1 MLLFLPVCFLVV
13 AGALLLGES
22 RIDAEL
28 SMLMADETTFV
39 ELGQGR
45 LDQELAVPI
54 GHLMSLINESP
65 VRRVY
70 QASNGSDASSMQ
82 EAFISLMSRNPIYD
96 KVRWIDEQG
105 NERVRVNNRRGR
117 PVVVPENELQAKDDR
132 YFFTETMRLDQG
144 GIYISPLDLNM
155 DDGRIEIPYKPTIR
169 VSSPVFYDTGKPRGI
184 LIINIMAK
192 SMLNAFV
199 HSAGPAI
206 DRLMLVN
213 DEGYWLKS
221 PDSHDEWGFMFQR
234 EATLATQHPQLWAAI
249 SRQKKGQIRLDDGL
263 WTWSSVSLTPI
274 QDARL
279 SHNIHWKVVSHL
291 PMKNILMLEKK
302 VWVTKVV
309 SALIIL
315 LLFTIGIGRLIQAK
329 AARALAEQ
337 ATALAR
343 SEAEAAIRLQ
353 EAQACFQLL
362 FEANSSGLLVVDAE
376 GQVVMANPAFEA
388 MFYYSV
394 SEVLNRPVEMLL
406 PAQFRSCHAR
416 LRKDYLRNPSRR
428 AMGEGRDLYG
438 NRKDGSI
445 FPIEIGLSP
454 YRNNNHVFVVATIV
468 DISERKRNQDA
479 LLQMNETLERSV
491 AERTAEL
498 QAAKQEAERLASVKG
513 NFLANMSHEIRT
525 PMNAILGLAYLLEK
539 ADLGTDELNL
549 VKKIRIA
556 GRSLLGI
563 INDILDFSKIESGRL
578 EIEHAPFRLNDVL
591 DNVATLMSAIEYS
604 NKVELIM
611 GPAPEGI
618 EFLRGDALRLEQI
631 LVNLTSNALKF
642 TKQGS
647 VTITVIKLPDKDGQD
662 YLRFSVRDTGMGIP
676 IEKQA
681 EIFNAFSQEDA
692 STTRRFGGT
701 GLGLTICRY
710 LVQMMGGELG
720 VNSELG
726 LGSEFWLVL
735 PIELVEPQEYVHP
748 SIAFQNVLIADDH
761 PVAREMLAATVRSL
775 GWTPEVVE
783 SGEEAVERII
793 ERARNNKLPDILL
806 LDWCM
811 PGVNGLEAG
820 KRIRQELGEI
830 ANAPIIVIATV
841 HDRDALLREPEVAVA
856 DAVMHKPITASSLYN
871 AVSDAKQRRQGQRS
885 PQHKNFAPFEKRLN
899 GLTLLLVDDSEIN
912 RDMARRI
919 LEAEG
924 ATVYLAGDGHAAL
937 EWLRLNP
944 DLADVVV
951 MDIQMPLMDG
961 YEATHQI
968 REVLGLTL
976 LPIVALTAGAFKNQ
990 QAAALNAG
998 MNGFIAKPFDV
1009 EELIAYLQQYVT
1021 GLQVTVDSK
1030 HEPIASAATG
1040 DSKPPM
1046 IDIDRGLNNWGDA
1059 ATYYKYLQKFAESHG
1074 HDGDEIA
1081 KLIAQGERESAL
1093 ALAHKLKGTAGNLAL
1108 IQVWKLAEKIE
1119 SRHLEGGG
1127 TADDSVQQLQS
1138 VLHDTL
1144 REINRLN
1151 GNDKQNDTMPPELMN
1166 AKFVRTRLNDLLMAL
1181 DRDNPDEVEP
1191 LLLELEKTLPRP
1203 MLRPIQEL
1211 VDSFDFRAAEE
1222 QTKKLIN
1229 RLSNNDLKWTS

>member
-1 MLLFLPVCFLVV
+1 MNTLLNRSSKHDPYQTTLSRGRFLKDFMLLFLPVSILVV
-13 AGALLLGES
+13 AGTLLLGES

-28 SMLMADETTFV
+28 SMLMADETIFV

-45 LDQELAVPI
+45 LDHELAVPI
-54 GHLMSLINESP
+54 GHLMSLINEYP
-65 VRRVY
+65 VHRVY
-70 QASNGSDASSMQ
+70 QAPNGSDSNSMQ
-82 EAFISLMSRNPIYD
+82 DAFFSLMSRNPIYD
-96 KVRWIDEQG
+96 KVRWIDERGMEQ
-105 NERVRVNNRRGR
+105 VRVNNRRGR
-117 PVVVPENELQAKDDR
+117 PIVVPRNELQAKEDR
-132 YFFTETMRLDQG
+132 YFFTDTMLLNQG
-144 GIYISPLDLNM
+144 EIYISPLDLNM

-169 VSSPVFYDTGKPRGI
+169 VSSPVFDELGKPRGI

-192 SMLNAFV
+192 SMVVFFV
-199 HSAGPAI
+199 HSAGPAF
-206 DRLMLVN
+206 DWLMLVIFV
-213 DEGYWLKS
+213 GFCKKTQTAL
-221 PDSHDEWGFMFQR
+221 DEWGFMFQR
-234 EATLATQHPQLWAAI
+234 EATLATRHPQVWEAI
-249 SRQKKGQIRLDDGL
+249 TRQKKGQVRFDDGL
-263 WTWSSVSLTPI
+263 WTWSSVLLTPI
-274 QDARL
+274 QDTRL
-279 SHNIHWKVVSHL
+279 SHNIHWKVISHL
-291 PMKNILMLEKK
+291 PMEKLSTVENN
-302 VWVTKVV
+302 VW
-309 SALIIL
+309 SAKIASASVIL
-315 LLFTIGIGRLIQAK
+315 LLFAIGIWRLIQARTE
-329 AARALAEQ
+329 RALAEKE
-337 ATALAR
+337 AALAR
-343 SEAEAAIRLQ
+343 GEAESATRLQ
-353 EAQACFQLL
+353 EAQACFRIL
-362 FEANSSGLLVVDAE
+362 FEANASGLLVVDAE
-376 GQVVMANPAFEA
+376 GKIVMANPAFESL
-388 MFYYSV
+388 FGYQV
-394 SEVLNRPVEMLL
+394 SEVVNRPVEILL
-406 PAQFRSCHAR
+406 PEKFRSRHAR
-416 LRKDYLRNPSRR
+416 QRKDYLQNPTTR
-428 AMGEGRDLYG
+428 AMGKGRDLYG
-438 NRKDGSI
+438 TRKNGSI

-454 YRNNNHVFVVATIV
+454 YRSDNQLFVVATIV
-468 DISERKRNQDA
+468 DISERKRIQDA
-479 LLQMNETLERSV
+479 LLQMNETLERNV

-578 EIEHAPFRLNDVL
+578 EIEHAPFRLSDVL
-591 DNVATLMSAIEYS
+591 DNVATLMSSIEYS

-642 TKQGS
+642 TQQGS
-647 VTITVIKLPDKDGQD
+647 VTISVIKLPPKDGRD
-662 YLRFSVRDTGMGIP
+662 YLRFSVRDTGIGIP

-681 EIFNAFSQEDA
+681 EIFNAFSQEDT

-701 GLGLTICRY
+701 GLGLTICRH

-720 VNSELG
+720 VNSEFG
-726 LGSEFWLVL
+726 IGSEFWLML

-783 SGEEAVERII
+783 SGEEAIERVI

-820 KRIRQELGEI
+820 IRIKQGLGDI
-830 ANAPIIVIATV
+830 ADAPIIVIATA
-841 HDRDALLREPEVAVA
+841 HDRDALLREPNVAIA
-856 DAVMHKPITASSLYN
+856 DAVLHKPITASSLYN
-871 AVSDAKQRRQGQRS
+871 AVSDAKQLRQGEKS
-885 PQHKNFAPFEKRLN
+885 IHHNNTKPSEKRLN
-899 GLTLLLVDDSEIN
+899 GLSLLLVDDSEIN

-924 ATVYLAGDGHAAL
+924 AAVYLAEDGQAAL
-937 EWLRLNP
+937 QWLRLNP
-944 DLADVVV
+944 DLVDVVL

-961 YEATHQI
+961 YEATRQI
-968 REVLGLTL
+968 REVLDLTQ

-1009 EELIAYLQQYVT
+1009 EELIAYLQQYIT
-1021 GLQVTVDSK
+1021 GLQVTADSK
-1030 HEPIASAATG
+1030 NEPIASAKEG
-1040 DSKPPM
+1040 DSQLPM
-1046 IDIDRGLNNWGDA
+1046 IDRDRGLNNWGDA
-1059 ATYYKYLQKFAESHG
+1059 ATYYRYLQKFAESHG

-1081 KLIAQGERESAL
+1081 KMIAQGERESAL

-1119 SRHLEGGG
+1119 SKLLEEGA
-1127 TADDSVQQLQS
+1127 TIVESIQQLQP
-1138 VLHDTL
+1138 LLNDTL
-1144 REINRLN
+1144 REIGRLN
-1151 GNDKQNDTMPPELMN
+1151 GKDK
-1166 AKFVRTRLNDLLMAL
+1166 
-1181 DRDNPDEVEP
+1181 
-1191 LLLELEKTLPRP
+1191 
-1203 MLRPIQEL
+1203 
-1211 VDSFDFRAAEE
+1211 
-1222 QTKKLIN
+1222 
-1229 RLSNNDLKWTS
+1229 

>member
-1 MLLFLPVCFLVV
+1 MNTLLNRSSKHDPYQMTLGRGRFFKDFMLLFLPVSFLVM
-13 AGALLLGES
+13 AGTLLLGES
-22 RIDAEL
+22 RIHAEL
-28 SMLMADETTFV
+28 SILMADETIFV

-54 GHLMSLINESP
+54 GHLMSLINENP

-70 QASNGSDASSMQ
+70 QAPIGSDSSSMQ
-82 EAFISLMSRNPIYD
+82 EAFFSLMSRNPIYD
-96 KVRWIDEQG
+96 KVRWIDERGMEQ
-105 NERVRVNNRRGR
+105 VRVNNRRGR
-117 PVVVPENELQAKDDR
+117 PVVVPRNELQAKDDR
-132 YFFTETMRLDQG
+132 YFFTDTMLLNQG
-144 GIYISPLDLNM
+144 EIYISPLDLNM

-169 VSSPVFYDTGKPRGI
+169 VSSPVFDELGKPRGI

-192 SMLNAFV
+192 SMLDAFV

-221 PDSHDEWGFMFQR
+221 PNAQDEWGFMFQR
-234 EATLATQHPQLWAAI
+234 EATLATRHPQVWEAI
-249 SRQKKGQIRLDDGL
+249 TRQKKGQVRFDDGL
-263 WTWSSVSLTPI
+263 WTWSSVLLTPI

-279 SHNIHWKVVSHL
+279 SHNIHWKVISHL
-291 PMKNILMLEKK
+291 PMEKLSTVENN
-302 VWVTKVV
+302 VW
-309 SALIIL
+309 SAKIASASVIL
-315 LLFTIGIGRLIQAK
+315 LLFAIGIWRLIQAK
-329 AARALAEQ
+329 SARALAEKE
-337 ATALAR
+337 AALAR
-343 SEAEAAIRLQ
+343 GEAESATRLQ
-353 EAQACFQLL
+353 EAQACFRML
-362 FEANSSGLLVVDAE
+362 FEANASGLLVVDAE
-376 GQVVMANPAFEA
+376 GKIVMANPAFESL
-388 MFYYSV
+388 FCYQV
-394 SEVLNRPVEMLL
+394 SEVVNRPVEILL
-406 PAQFRSCHAR
+406 PEKFRSRHAR
-416 LRKDYLRNPSRR
+416 QRKDYLQNPTTR

-438 NRKDGSI
+438 TRKDGSI

-454 YRNNNHVFVVATIV
+454 YRSDNQLFVVATIV
-468 DISERKRNQDA
+468 DISERKRIQDA
-479 LLQMNETLERSV
+479 LLQMNETLERNV

-498 QAAKQEAERLASVKG
+498 QAAKQEAERLASVKS

-539 ADLGTDELNL
+539 AHLGTDELNL

-578 EIEHAPFRLNDVL
+578 EIEHAPFRLSDVL

-647 VTITVIKLPDKDGQD
+647 VTISVIKLPPKDGRD
-662 YLRFSVRDTGMGIP
+662 YLRFSVRDTGIGIP

-681 EIFNAFSQEDA
+681 EIFNAFSQEDT

-701 GLGLTICRY
+701 GLGLTICRH
-710 LVQMMGGELG
+710 LAHMMGGELG
-720 VNSELG
+720 VNSEFG
-726 LGSEFWLVL
+726 IGSEFWLML

-820 KRIRQELGEI
+820 KRIRQELGDI
-830 ANAPIIVIATV
+830 ADAPIIVIATA
-841 HDRDALLREPEVAVA
+841 HDRDALLREPDVAIA
-856 DAVMHKPITASSLYN
+856 DAVLHKPITASSLYN
-871 AVSDAKQRRQGQRS
+871 AVSDAKQRRQGERS
-885 PQHKNFAPFEKRLN
+885 IQHNNTTPSEKRLN
-899 GLTLLLVDDSEIN
+899 GLNLLLVDDSEIN

-924 ATVYLAGDGHAAL
+924 ATVYLADDGHAAL

-944 DLADVVV
+944 DLVDVVL

-961 YEATHQI
+961 YEATRQI
-968 REVLGLTL
+968 REVLDLTQ

-1021 GLQVTVDSK
+1021 GLQVTADSK
-1030 HEPIASAATG
+1030 NEPIASAKES
-1040 DSKPPM
+1040 DSQLPM

-1081 KLIAQGERESAL
+1081 KMMAQGERESAL

-1119 SRHLEGGG
+1119 SKLLEEGA
-1127 TADDSVQQLQS
+1127 TIVESIQQLQP
-1138 VLHDTL
+1138 LLNDTL
-1144 REINRLN
+1144 REIGRLN
-1151 GNDKQNDTMPPELMN
+1151 GKDK
-1166 AKFVRTRLNDLLMAL
+1166 
-1181 DRDNPDEVEP
+1181 
-1191 LLLELEKTLPRP
+1191 
-1203 MLRPIQEL
+1203 
-1211 VDSFDFRAAEE
+1211 
-1222 QTKKLIN
+1222 
-1229 RLSNNDLKWTS
+1229 

>member
-1 MLLFLPVCFLVV
+1 MNTLLNRSSKHDPYQTTLGRGRFFKDFMLLFLPVSFLVM
-13 AGALLLGES
+13 AGTLLLGES
-22 RIDAEL
+22 RIHAEL
-28 SMLMADETTFV
+28 SMLMADETIFV

-54 GHLMSLINESP
+54 GHLMSLIDENP

-70 QASNGSDASSMQ
+70 QAPNGSDTSSMQ
-82 EAFISLMSRNPIYD
+82 EAFFSLMTRNPIYD

-105 NERVRVNNRRGR
+105 IEQVRVNNRRGR
-117 PVVVPENELQAKDDR
+117 PIVVPHDELQAKEDR
-132 YFFTETMRLDQG
+132 YFFSDTMLLNQG
-144 GIYISPLDLNM
+144 EIYISPLDLNM

-169 VSSPVFYDTGKPRGI
+169 VSSPVFDVAGKPRGI

-192 SMLNAFV
+192 SMLDAFV
-199 HSAGPAI
+199 QSAGPAI

-221 PDSHDEWGFMFQR
+221 PNAQDEWAFMFQQ
-234 EATLATQHPQLWAAI
+234 EATLATRNPRVWEAI
-249 SRQKKGQIRLDDGL
+249 TRQKKGQIRLDDGL
-263 WTWSSVSLTPI
+263 WTWSSVLLTPI

-279 SHNIHWKVVSHL
+279 SHNIHWKVISHL
-291 PMKNILMLEKK
+291 PMEKLSTVENNVWSAK
-302 VWVTKVV
+302 VA
-309 SALIIL
+309 SASVIL
-315 LLFTIGIGRLIQAK
+315 LLFAIGIGRLIQAK
-329 AARALAEQ
+329 SARALAEKE
-337 ATALAR
+337 AALAR
-343 SEAEAAIRLQ
+343 GEAESATRLQ
-353 EAQACFQLL
+353 EAQACFRML
-362 FEANSSGLLVVDAE
+362 FEANASGLLVVDAE
-376 GQVVMANPAFEA
+376 GKIVMANPAFENL
-388 MFYYSV
+388 FGYQV
-394 SEVLNRPVEMLL
+394 SEVINRPVEILL
-406 PAQFRSCHAR
+406 PEKFRSRHAR
-416 LRKDYLRNPSRR
+416 QRKDYLQNPTTR

-438 NRKDGSI
+438 TRKDGSI

-454 YRNNNHVFVVATIV
+454 YRSDNQLFVVATIV
-468 DISERKRNQDA
+468 DISERKRIQDA
-479 LLQMNETLERSV
+479 LLRMNETLERNV
-491 AERTAEL
+491 VERTAEL

-539 ADLGTDELNL
+539 AELGTDELNL

-578 EIEHAPFRLNDVL
+578 EIEHAPFRLSDVL
-591 DNVATLMSAIEYS
+591 DNLATLMSSIEYS

-642 TKQGS
+642 TQQGS
-647 VTITVIKLPDKDGQD
+647 VTISVIKLPPKDGRD

-681 EIFNAFSQEDA
+681 EIFNAFSQEDT

-701 GLGLTICRY
+701 GLGLSICRY

-726 LGSEFWLVL
+726 IGSEFWLML
-735 PIELVEPQEYVHP
+735 PIERVEPQEYVHP

-793 ERARNNKLPDILL
+793 ERARNNKLPDIVL

-820 KRIRQELGEI
+820 KRIRQELGDI
-830 ANAPIIVIATV
+830 ADAPIIVIATA
-841 HDRDALLREPEVAVA
+841 HDRDALLREPDVAIA
-856 DAVMHKPITASSLYN
+856 DAVLHKPITASSLYN
-871 AVSDAKQRRQGQRS
+871 AVSDAKQRRQGERS
-885 PQHKNFAPFEKRLN
+885 IQHNNTTPSEKRLN
-899 GLTLLLVDDSEIN
+899 GLNLLLVDDSEIN

-924 ATVYLAGDGHAAL
+924 ATVYLADDGHAAL
-937 EWLRLNP
+937 QWLRLNP
-944 DLADVVV
+944 DLADVVL

-961 YEATHQI
+961 YEATRQI

-1021 GLQVTVDSK
+1021 GPQVTADSK
-1030 HEPIASAATG
+1030 NEPIASAKKD
-1040 DSKPPM
+1040 DSQFPM

-1074 HDGDEIA
+1074 YDGDEIA
-1081 KLIAQGERESAL
+1081 KMMAQGERESAL

-1119 SRHLEGGG
+1119 SSLLKDGATIDE
-1127 TADDSVQQLQS
+1127 SIQQLQ
-1138 VLHDTL
+1138 LILNDTL
-1144 REINRLN
+1144 REIGRLN
-1151 GNDKQNDTMPPELMN
+1151 GKDK
-1166 AKFVRTRLNDLLMAL
+1166 
-1181 DRDNPDEVEP
+1181 
-1191 LLLELEKTLPRP
+1191 
-1203 MLRPIQEL
+1203 
-1211 VDSFDFRAAEE
+1211 
-1222 QTKKLIN
+1222 
-1229 RLSNNDLKWTS
+1229 